1 VNHNPTRS
9 PQLGAALAL
18 TQLLQEHPEL
28 SAAGWTVDPLS
39 GSLSGFLYEESS
51 QALEAYAEVLGG
63 EVTQGLPYPFEER
76 TVYPY
81 RLSTTWRDVRV
92 SVSATVPLAKLLG
105 RAA

>member
-1 VNHNPTRS
+1 MNHNLTRS

-18 TQLLQEHPEL
+18 TQLLKEHPEL
-28 SAAGWTVDPLS
+28 STAGWSIDALT

-63 EVTQGLPYPFEER
+63 EVRQGLPYVFEER

-81 RLSTTWRDVRV
+81 RLSVVWRDVRV
-92 SVSATVPLAKLLG
+92 SVTTTVPLAKLLG